1 MCIDEY
7 RIIRLA
13 NHRGDCT
20 VSFWGRLGRQR
31 TMLLRHRG
39 IVATAGAAA
48 VVVVVGGTFAA
59 VSSSPRTSSETLAS
73 VGNSST
79 PTRAKK
85 APSAKPMHV
94 VSVTP
99 SADSD
104 GVNGAGQI
112 TVTFSS
118 DLLPSTPLPSLSP
131 QIPGSWQVSGRT
143 ATFTPQVGY
152 MANTSVKLKIP
163 GGTANGVH
171 GVADSLLMK
180 TETVSFTTGSFST
193 LRLQELLTQLGYLP
207 FTWTPSDPAT
217 GQISASDAN
226 AQLAAAYNAPA
237 GAFTWKSGY
246 PSALTSQWQ
255 AGTDNVLVDGAVRA
269 FEYNQ
274 GLAMDGDAGPEV
286 WSHLLNAVA
295 KDETNPNGYTY
306 VYVQQSASDDEY
318 LDLYHDGKLAITTP
332 ANTGIAQSPT
342 ADGTFPVYLRYQV
355 TQMQGNNPN
364 GTPYND
370 TVYWVSY
377 FNGGDAVHAFPRGS
391 YGWYQSLGCVEL
403 PYNGSGPGVAENVW
417 NLISYGTLVTV
428 SGPVA

>member
-1 MCIDEY
+1 
-7 RIIRLA
+7 
-13 NHRGDCT
+13 
-20 VSFWGRLGRQR
+20 VSFWGRLGRRR
-31 TMLLRHRG
+31 TLLQQHKG

-48 VVVVVGGTFAA
+48 VVVIVGGTFAA
-59 VSSSPRTSSETLAS
+59 VSSSPRGGNETLAS

-79 PTRAKK
+79 LARAKQ
-85 APSAKPMHV
+85 ASVKPMHV

-99 SADSD
+99 SAGAN
-104 GVNGAGQI
+104 GVNGAEPI

-131 QIPGSWQVSGRT
+131 KIAGSWQVSGRT

-152 MANTSVKLKIP
+152 MANTTVKLEIP
-163 GGTANGVH
+163 GGTAGVH
-171 GVADSLLMK
+171 GVADRELTK
-180 TETVSFTTGSFST
+180 AKTVSFTTGSFSV

-207 FTWTPSDPAT
+207 FTWTPSDSAT
-217 GQISASDAN
+217 GQIPAGDAN

-237 GAFTWKSGY
+237 GTFTWKSGY

-255 AGTDNVLVDGAVRA
+255 VGTDNILVDGAVRA

-274 GLAMDGDAGPEV
+274 GLTMDGDAGPHV
-286 WSHLLNAVA
+286 WSHLLTAIA

-306 VYVQQSASDDEY
+306 VYVQQSTGDDEY

-332 ANTGIAQSPT
+332 ANTGIPQSPT

-377 FNGGDAVHAFPRGS
+377 FNGGDAVHAFPRAG
-391 YGWYQSLGCVEL
+391 YGYYQSLGCVEL